1 LLKIMPNSVPLSVV
15 VITFN
20 EERNIGRCLASVRGI
35 ADEVVVVDSF
45 STDRT
50 EEICRQYG
58 ATFLQHPFE
67 GHIQQK
73 NYALSRAT
81 HPYVLSLDADEALSP
96 QLQVS
101 VRDAKSRWD
110 ADAYEMARLT
120 NYCGHWIKHTDWY
133 PDRKTRLFDKRKARW
148 GGANPHD
155 RVELEP
161 GATQLRIG
169 GDLLHYSYH
178 SVSQHIKQLN
188 YFTDIGARVAFEKGK
203 KASLPVVVLSPVF
216 KFIKSYF
223 IRLGFLD
230 GYYGFVV
237 CAISAFASF
246 LKYVK
251 LRQLR
256 APHEP
261 TP

>member
-1 LLKIMPNSVPLSVV
+1 MPNSVPLSVV

-96 QLQVS
+96 AAATVGAGRQKPLGRRRLRDGPPHQLLRPLDQTHRLVPRPQNAA
-101 VRDAKSRWD
+101 VRQAERP
-110 ADAYEMARLT
+110 A
-120 NYCGHWIKHTDWY
+120 
-133 PDRKTRLFDKRKARW
+133 
-148 GGANPHD
+148 GAAPTPTTGWNWSPA
-155 RVELEP
+155 P
-161 GATQLRIG
+161 PSKRIG

-178 SVSQHIKQLN
+178 SVSQHIRQLN
-188 YFTDIGARVAFEKGK
+188 YFTDIGARVAFEKAK
-203 KASLPVVVLSPVF
+203 RRRCP
-216 KFIKSYF
+216 
-223 IRLGFLD
+223 R
-230 GYYGFVV
+230 
-237 CAISAFASF
+237 CC
-246 LKYVK
+246 
-251 LRQLR
+251 
-256 APHEP
+256 
-261 TP
+261 

>member
-1 LLKIMPNSVPLSVV
+1 MPNSVPLSVV

-35 ADEVVVVDSF
+35 ADEIVVVDSF

-50 EEICRQYG
+50 GEICQQYG
-58 ATFLQHPFE
+58 ATFLRHPFA

-73 NYALSRAT
+73 NYALSQAT

-96 QLQVS
+96 QLQAS
-101 VRDAKSRWD
+101 VRAAKSHWA

-133 PDRKTRLFDKRKARW
+133 PDRKTRLFDKRKGRW

-155 RVELEP
+155 RVELEA
-161 GATQLRIG
+161 GATQQRIG

-178 SVSQHIKQLN
+178 SVSDHIRQLN
-188 YFTDIGARVAFEKGK
+188 YFTDIGARVAFERGK
-203 KASLPVVVLSPVF
+203 KASLPVMLLSPVL
-216 KFIKSYF
+216 KFTKGYF

>member
-1 LLKIMPNSVPLSVV
+1 MPNSVPLSVV
-15 VITFN
+15 IITFN
-20 EERNIGRCLASVRGI
+20 EERNIGRCLESVRGI

-50 EEICRQYG
+50 EAICRQHG
-58 ATFLQHPFE
+58 ATFRQHPFE

-73 NYALSRAT
+73 NYALAQAT

-96 QLQVS
+96 ALQQS
-101 VRDAKSRWD
+101 VRASKSHWA

-133 PDRKTRLFDKRKARW
+133 PDRKTRLFDKRKGHW

-161 GATQLRIG
+161 GATRQRIG

-178 SVSQHIKQLN
+178 SVSQHLGQLN

-203 KASLPVVVLSPVF
+203 KAPLPVLLLSPVL
-216 KFIKSYF
+216 KFVKSYF
-223 IRLGFLD
+223 LWLGFLD